1 MVRYSSYSLL
11 LVLLLFGGCLSKPAS
26 TVPAAKVPAADYH
39 WHNPQGASL
48 YYFARARLQAANG
61 DFDEAAASLR
71 EAIDRDQH
79 SAFLRISL
87 ASLLLQAGQETAA
100 LDAAQEALALD
111 PGLVQGHLLL
121 GGIYFRM
128 GQFEQAA
135 AHFGQVAAL
144 DPDNEDAVLHQ
155 AVALDRLDDRSK
167 AMGLVKAFLAEHPD
181 SVAGRLILARLHRR
195 HGDLDAAEK
204 DYRELIKRHA
214 GLASAYLEL
223 GQLYDDQGRL
233 FEAVSLY
240 RQGVHKNPRNL
251 QLRRRLIRHLI
262 NQQDLKG
269 ALAELQTLSELAP
282 DDLDAKRRIG
292 LILLDQQRWA
302 DAAEIFRQLLDA
314 DQNNDL
320 FAYYY
325 GSALEREQRWADAY
339 AAFSRIDKD
348 SDRYPDALYHRSFLK
363 HQLGDLDQAIQLIRQ
378 RITLAA
384 DRPDLFDSLATMLQ
398 QAKRPAEAKEVLA
411 KGISRFP
418 KDTTLRYH
426 FGVLL
431 EQQGEW
437 EAAMTAMQKLLQI
450 DPSDAEAMNFIAY
463 GLAEK
468 GTKLDH
474 ALELIQR
481 ALSEGRLPHMVDTL
495 GWIYFRQGRYPE
507 ARDALEEAAGKM
519 PEDPVVLEHLADL
532 YQQIGERQLALKTY
546 LKALKFAP
554 DNDQLKDKLQH
565 LEQTP

>member
-1 MVRYSSYSLL
+1 M
-11 LVLLLFGGCLSKPAS
+11 
-26 TVPAAKVPAADYH
+26 
-39 WHNPQGASL
+39 
-48 YYFARARLQAANG
+48 
-61 DFDEAAASLR
+61 
-71 EAIDRDQH
+71 
-79 SAFLRISL
+79 
-87 ASLLLQAGQETAA
+87 
-100 LDAAQEALALD
+100 
-111 PGLVQGHLLL
+111 
-121 GGIYFRM
+121 
-128 GQFEQAA
+128 
-135 AHFGQVAAL
+135 
-144 DPDNEDAVLHQ
+144 
-155 AVALDRLDDRSK
+155 
-167 AMGLVKAFLAEHPD
+167 
-181 SVAGRLILARLHRR
+181 
-195 HGDLDAAEK
+195 
-204 DYRELIKRHA
+204 
-214 GLASAYLEL
+214 
-223 GQLYDDQGRL
+223 
-233 FEAVSLY
+233 
-240 RQGVHKNPRNL
+240 
-251 QLRRRLIRHLI
+251 
-262 NQQDLKG
+262 
-269 ALAELQTLSELAP
+269 
-282 DDLDAKRRIG
+282 
-292 LILLDQQRWA
+292 
-302 DAAEIFRQLLDA
+302 
-314 DQNNDL
+314 
-320 FAYYY
+320 
-325 GSALEREQRWADAY
+325 
-339 AAFSRIDKD
+339 
-348 SDRYPDALYHRSFLK
+348 
-363 HQLGDLDQAIQLIRQ
+363 IRQ

-468 GTKLDH
+468 GTRLDH